1 MKFSKS
7 NMGNTFMQNI
17 VLDINIILDC
27 YDRSRL
33 KKYPS
38 SKKVFDILA
47 HGNKYKGFISSSSLD
62 NIDFLKNF
70 QLKQSRPELSGKERS
85 VLLAHFMKELLGYFS
100 ISKTPSYIEV
110 DYDDIEDAQVVASAK
125 AIGAKVVTRDKG
137 MLAKYPECAITAET
151 FLDRRQAAAS
161 SIPFLDLKAIN
172 LQYVSQYE
180 KAFDD
185 VLNSG
190 WYIRGEQVGSFE
202 KEFAD
207 YCGTKHCVGTGNG
220 LDALILILRAYKE
233 MGILKE
239 GDGVIVPANT
249 YIATILAITENRLT
263 PILIEPDERTYNI
276 DPARIREFLE
286 SETMPGTGKHFPSL
300 Y

>member
-1 MKFSKS
+1 
-7 NMGNTFMQNI
+7 
-17 VLDINIILDC
+17 
-27 YDRSRL
+27 
-33 KKYPS
+33 
-38 SKKVFDILA
+38 
-47 HGNKYKGFISSSSLD
+47 
-62 NIDFLKNF
+62 
-70 QLKQSRPELSGKERS
+70 
-85 VLLAHFMKELLGYFS
+85 
-100 ISKTPSYIEV
+100 
-110 DYDDIEDAQVVASAK
+110 
-125 AIGAKVVTRDKG
+125 